1 MKLNVILKTKKMD
14 IKKLTDNELSNL
26 IREFRLE
33 LEQRKQSLEDVLLE
47 DDFQKYK
54 SKYARL
60 TLFYDF
66 CRGVYSVTE
75 GQLKEKNQSKKKRN
89 IRNAVINYLLSE
101 GFSHQDIVDEFDLAR
116 TSLSSPISYHEK
128 YYKLDKNYTDIFEDV
143 KQFFED

>member
-1 MKLNVILKTKKMD
+1 MD
-14 IKKLTDNELSNL
+14 IKKLTDKELSTL
-26 IREFRLE
+26 IKECRKE
-33 LEQRKQSLEDVLLE
+33 LENRKQSLEDVLLE

-75 GQLKEKNQSKKKRN
+75 SELKQKKPSKKKLN

-101 GFSHQDIVDEFDLAR
+101 GFSHQDVTDEFNFHR

>member
-1 MKLNVILKTKKMD
+1 MD
-14 IKKLTDNELSNL
+14 IQELTDNELSTL
-26 IREFRLE
+26 IKECRLE

-75 GQLKEKNQSKKKRN
+75 SELKEKNQSKKKRN

-116 TSLSSPISYHEK
+116 TSLASPISYHEK
-128 YYKLDKNYTDIFEDV
+128 YFKLDKNYTDIFEDV

>member
-1 MKLNVILKTKKMD
+1 MNIQE
-14 IKKLTDNELSNL
+14 LTDSELSTL
-26 IREFRLE
+26 IKECRLE

-75 GQLKEKNQSKKKRN
+75 AQLKEKKPSKKKRN

-101 GFSHQDIVDEFDLAR
+101 GFSHQDIVDEFNFHR
-116 TSLSSPISYHEK
+116 TSLTSVVNFHIK
-128 YYKLDKNYTDIFEDV
+128 NYKLDKNYTDIFEDV
-143 KQFFED
+143 QQFFED

>member
-1 MKLNVILKTKKMD
+1 MD
-14 IKKLTDNELSNL
+14 IKKLTDKELSNL
-26 IREFRLE
+26 IKDCREE
-33 LEQRKQSLEDVLLE
+33 LEQRKQSLEDVLLD

-75 GQLKEKNQSKKKRN
+75 SQLKEKNQSKKKRN

-101 GFSHQDIVDEFDLAR
+101 GFSHQDVVDEFDLAR

-128 YYKLDKNYTDIFEDV
+128 YYKIDKSYTDIFDDV
-143 KQFFED
+143 VTFFED

>member
-1 MKLNVILKTKKMD
+1 MD
-14 IKKLTDNELSNL
+14 LKKLTDSELSTL
-26 IREFRLE
+26 IKDCRLE
-33 LEQRKQSLEDVLLE
+33 LENRKQNLEDVLLD
-47 DDFQKYK
+47 DDFQRYK

-66 CRGVYSVTE
+66 CKSAYSVTE
-75 GQLKEKNQSKKKRN
+75 NELKQKNQSKKKKN
-89 IRNAVINYLLSE
+89 IRNALINYLLTQ

>member
-1 MKLNVILKTKKMD
+1 MD
-14 IKKLTDNELSNL
+14 IKKLTDKELSTL
-26 IREFRLE
+26 IKECREE
-33 LEQRKQSLEDVLLE
+33 LEQRKQSLEDVLLD

-75 GQLKEKNQSKKKRN
+75 SQLKEKNQSKKKRN
-89 IRNAVINYLLSE
+89 IRNAVINYLLSQ
-101 GFSHQDIVDEFDLAR
+101 GFSHQDVVEEFDLAR

-128 YYKLDKNYTDIFEDV
+128 HYKLDKNYTDIFDDV
-143 KQFFED
+143 VTFFED

>member
-1 MKLNVILKTKKMD
+1 MD
-14 IKKLTDNELSNL
+14 IQKLTDKELSTLIKECREELQDRKNNL
-26 IREFRLE
+26 
-33 LEQRKQSLEDVLLE
+33 DNVLLI
-47 DDFQKYK
+47 DDLQIYK

-66 CRGVYSVTE
+66 CKSVYSISE
-75 GQLKEKNQSKKKRN
+75 KELKQKNQSKKKKN
-89 IRNAVINYLLSE
+89 IRNAVINYLLTQ
-101 GFSHQDIVDEFDLAR
+101 GFSHQDVVDEFKMAR

>member
-1 MKLNVILKTKKMD
+1 MD
-14 IKKLTDNELSNL
+14 IQKLTDSELSTL
-26 IREFRLE
+26 IRDCRLE
-33 LEQRKQSLEDVLLE
+33 LEKRKQNLEDVLLD
-47 DDFQKYK
+47 DDFQRYK

-66 CRGVYSVTE
+66 CKGAYSVTE
-75 GQLKEKNQSKKKRN
+75 SELKEKNQSKKKRN

-116 TSLSSPISYHEK
+116 TSLSSPIRYHEK

>member
-1 MKLNVILKTKKMD
+1 MD
-14 IKKLTDNELSNL
+14 IRKLTDNELSTL
-26 IREFRLE
+26 IKECRKE

-75 GQLKEKNQSKKKRN
+75 GQLKEKKPSKKKRN
-89 IRNAVINYLLSE
+89 IRNALINYLLE
-101 GFSHQDIVDEFDLAR
+101 NGFSFQDVIDEFDFHR
-116 TSLSSPISYHEK
+116 TSLSSVVKFHIK
-128 YYKLDKNYTDIFEDV
+128 YYKLDKNYTDIYEDV

>member
-1 MKLNVILKTKKMD
+1 MD
-14 IKKLTDNELSNL
+14 IQKLTDKELGEL
-26 IREFRLE
+26 IKECRKE

-75 GQLKEKNQSKKKRN
+75 SELKQKNQSKKKRN

-116 TSLSSPISYHEK
+116 TSLSSPINYHEK
-128 YYKLDKNYTDIFEDV
+128 YYKLDKNYTDIYEDV

>member
-1 MKLNVILKTKKMD
+1 MD
-14 IKKLTDNELSNL
+14 IHKLTDSELSTL
-26 IREFRLE
+26 IKECRKE

-66 CRGVYSVTE
+66 CKGAYSVTE
-75 GQLKEKNQSKKKRN
+75 SELKEKNQSKKKRN

-128 YYKLDKNYTDIFEDV
+128 HYKLDKNYTDIYEDV